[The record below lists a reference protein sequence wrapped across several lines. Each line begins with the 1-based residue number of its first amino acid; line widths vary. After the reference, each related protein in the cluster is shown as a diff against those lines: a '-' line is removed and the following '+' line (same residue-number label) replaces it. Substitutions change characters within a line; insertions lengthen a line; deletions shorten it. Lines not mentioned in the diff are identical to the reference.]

1 MTHNF
6 EKYVGNSR
14 RKDASNA
21 TYKMLHLFIT
31 FEWIRSHKRLFL
43 YANSFLWIDVLS
55 DCFIPLFDFY
65 KLKYRE
71 ISSKALIYISID
83 LFLDFFWVISQH
95 IDVAFYQNRK
105 ITANIDVV
113 KFEFAFKNIVSC
125 RYEWLYIQ
133 NAGPCFVAKIG
144 LNGPNYQQC

>member
-1 MTHNF
+1 MTQNLD
-6 EKYVGNSR
+6 KYVGNSR

-21 TYKMLHLFIT
+21 TYKMLRLFIT

-43 YANSFLWIDVLS
+43 YANSFLWIDGLS

-83 LFLDFFWVISQH
+83 LFLDFFEWSRNISMSPF
-95 IDVAFYQNRK
+95 IRTGKLRSISMLQNLNLLLK
-105 ITANIDVV
+105 ILCRVV
-113 KFEFAFKNIVSC
+113 TSDFTFKM
-125 RYEWLYIQ
+125 
-133 NAGPCFVAKIG
+133 
-144 LNGPNYQQC
+144 